1 MDKMRYAAIYMR
13 VARNS
18 RAWIYCRVAAPDA
31 FALKTQQEKLTAFA
45 EKNHYEVVGCTS
57 EQGAGTIMERPGL
70 AEITNAV
77 LRGEMDI
84 LLVLNVS
91 ILGRDIWRMAEYVD
105 WLAEHNVEV
114 ICLDGEL
121 SIQEVRRFLR
131 TKQAMQGGAFDDM
144 GSLSL

>member
-1 MDKMRYAAIYMR
+1 MDKMRYAALYMR
-13 VARNS
+13 VARTP

-57 EQGAGTIMERPGL
+57 EQGTGTIMERPGL

-105 WLAEHNVEV
+105 WLAGHNVEV

-121 SIQEVRRFLR
+121 SIREVRRFLR
-131 TKQAMQGGAFDDM
+131 TKQVLPGEGI
-144 GSLSL
+144 

>member
-13 VARNS
+13 VARTP

-57 EQGAGTIMERPGL
+57 EQGTGTIMERPGL

-84 LLVLNVS
+84 LFVLNVS

-105 WLAEHNVEV
+105 WLAGHNVEV

-121 SIQEVRRFLR
+121 SIREVWRFLR
-131 TKQAMQGGAFDDM
+131 TKQVLPGEGI
-144 GSLSL
+144 

>member
-13 VARNS
+13 VARTP

-57 EQGAGTIMERPGL
+57 EQGTGTIMERPGL

-84 LLVLNVS
+84 LLVLNATR
-91 ILGRDIWRMAEYVD
+91 LGRDIWRTLEYVG
-105 WLAEHNVEV
+105 WLGEHNVKV
-114 ICLDGEL
+114 ICLNGEF
-121 SIQEVRRFLR
+121 SNQEVGQLLR
-131 TKQAMQGGAFDDM
+131 TKQAMQDGAI
-144 GSLSL
+144 

>member
-57 EQGAGTIMERPGL
+57 EQGAGTTMERPGL

-105 WLAEHNVEV
+105 WLAGHNVEV

-121 SIQEVRRFLR
+121 SIREVWRFLR
-131 TKQAMQGGAFDDM
+131 TKQVLPGG
-144 GSLSL
+144 GI

>member
-13 VARNS
+13 VARTL

-45 EKNHYEVVGCTS
+45 EKNHYEVAGCTS
-57 EQGAGTIMERPGL
+57 EQGAGTLMERPGL

-105 WLAEHNVEV
+105 WLAGHNVEV

-121 SIQEVRRFLR
+121 SIREARRFLR
-131 TKQAMQGGAFDDM
+131 TKQALPGG
-144 GSLSL
+144 GI